1 MESDDFELVTLDKD
15 DGTKARVQALSR
27 SSIRRVLGR
36 IIAQALNAGVDLKHW
51 ICSTEVFNLYAKL
64 GRHSMS

>member
-1 MESDDFELVTLDKD
+1 
-15 DGTKARVQALSR
+15 
-27 SSIRRVLGR
+27 VLGR